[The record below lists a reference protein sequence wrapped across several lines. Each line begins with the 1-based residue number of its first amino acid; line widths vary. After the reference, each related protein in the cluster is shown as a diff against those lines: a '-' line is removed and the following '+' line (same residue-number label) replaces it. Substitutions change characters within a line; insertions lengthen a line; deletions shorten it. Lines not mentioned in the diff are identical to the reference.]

1 MKEQL
6 DYFLALTQIAKDAG
20 APDVLV
26 CKAHLEQTKCDLQE
40 FCNPIGKT
48 LKVLEA
54 KTQQANHVKLYI
66 GLMKEAMPK
75 DMQTTGLPLVLW
87 DYCMKCRA
95 MIFQITANKLFQIN
109 GTNPHTMLWAQTL
122 ISLTFANLV
131 GTNGFTFEMS
141 RQPSCT
147 RKNRVALF

>member
-1 MKEQL
+1 MKEQP

-26 CKAHLEQTKCDLQE
+26 CKAHPEQTKCDLQE

-66 GLMKEAMPK
+66 GLMKEATQRTCKP
-75 DMQTTGLPLVLW
+75 QACLLSFGTTV
-87 DYCMKCRA
+87 
-95 MIFQITANKLFQIN
+95 
-109 GTNPHTMLWAQTL
+109 
-122 ISLTFANLV
+122 
-131 GTNGFTFEMS
+131 
-141 RQPSCT
+141 
-147 RKNRVALF
+147 